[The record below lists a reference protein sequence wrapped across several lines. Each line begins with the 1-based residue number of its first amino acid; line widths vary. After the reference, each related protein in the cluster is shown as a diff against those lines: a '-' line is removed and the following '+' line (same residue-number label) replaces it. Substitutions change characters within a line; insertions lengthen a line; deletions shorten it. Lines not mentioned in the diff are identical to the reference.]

1 MFPACLCIQGGAA
14 ALADSRMIREEVS
27 LEMKKRKKNRR
38 ESRSAYLFTLPSFMG
53 FIGFVLIP
61 IIWVIIISF
70 QEYNVF
76 TGTSEFVGLENYT
89 AILTDPRSI
98 SALKNT
104 LWYTVLCGI
113 GNTGLGLVLA
123 VLVDDILPA
132 KINVFFRSVFFF
144 PSLIALTFVAIIWQE
159 FFQTDAGVINYY
171 LGILG
176 ISKVGWLSSQGTSKL
191 AVLILDIWKN
201 VGMSMLLILAGLQN
215 VDKGLLEA
223 AQIDGA
229 NVFQRFRRII
239 IPIAS
244 PQIFFVLIM
253 NVTGALRIYES
264 IFVLTGGGPGDSS
277 RSLVMLVAEKGFTS
291 FDYGAASAL
300 SVLLLMLIGIVTLI
314 QFAGSRWWVHYE

>member
-1 MFPACLCIQGGAA
+1 
-14 ALADSRMIREEVS
+14 MIKRG
-27 LEMKKRKKNRR
+27 LIMKKKRTNRR
-38 ESRSAYLFTLPSFMG
+38 EKGAAYLFTLPSFFG
-53 FIGFVLIP
+53 FIVFVLIP
-61 IIWVIIISF
+61 VIWVVIISF
-70 QEYNVF
+70 QKYNVF
-76 TGTSEFVGLENYT
+76 TGASEFVGLENYLS
-89 AILTDPRSI
+89 ILSDPRSV

-104 LWYTVLCGI
+104 LWYTLLCGI

-132 KINVFFRSVFFF
+132 KVNVFFRSIYFF
-144 PSLIALTFVAIIWQE
+144 PSLVALTFVAIIWQE

-171 LGILG
+171 LGLLG
-176 ISKVGWLSSQGTSKL
+176 VSKIGWLNSQSMSKV

-229 NVFQRFRRII
+229 NAFQRFRRII
-239 IPIAS
+239 VPVAS

-253 NVTGALRIYES
+253 NITGALRIYES
-264 IFVLTGGGPGDSS
+264 ILVLTGGGPGDSS

-300 SVLLLMLIGIVTLI
+300 SILLLGLIGIVTLI
-314 QFAGSRWWVHYE
+314 QFAGSKWWVHYE

>member
-1 MFPACLCIQGGAA
+1 
-14 ALADSRMIREEVS
+14 
-27 LEMKKRKKNRR
+27 MKKRKKNRR
-38 ESRSAYLFTLPSFMG
+38 ESRAAYLFTLPSFMG

-215 VDKGLLEA
+215 VHKGLLEA

-229 NVFQRFRRII
+229 SPWQRFKSIT
-239 IPIAS
+239 IPLISGAFTINFTLS
-244 PQIFFVLIM
+244 LINGLKVFDQI
-253 NVTGALRIYES
+253 NVMTD
-264 IFVLTGGGPGDSS
+264 GGPG
-277 RSLVMLVAEKGFTS
+277 FTS
-291 FDYGAASAL
+291 ETLVYLLYKVGFNEGRQGFGTAVGIML
-300 SVLLLMLIGIVTLI
+300 LFIIIVLNTL
-314 QFAGSRWWVHYE
+314 QQKFLRSREVQM